1 MSRIIDFENVK
12 INIQD
17 NVLIENIYFNLE
29 QKEFVFLTG
38 KIGCGKSS
46 FLKTIYAELPLNDG
60 IATVFDY
67 KIKYINKRD
76 IPLLRRKIG
85 FIFQDFTFLT
95 DRNIFD
101 NFVFVLKA
109 TDWTDSQA
117 IKDRIKEVLTEVDMY
132 HKRKSKPYELSGGE
146 LQRISLA
153 RAMLNKPELI
163 LADEP
168 TGNLD
173 EESSIYVTKK
183 LYELSKVN
191 TSVIFITHD
200 NSLLKILPQT
210 KIYSIE
216 DKKMILKN

>member
-17 NVLIENIYFNLE
+17 NILIENVYFNLE
-29 QKEFVFLTG
+29 QKEFVFLNG

-46 FLKTIYAELPLNDG
+46 FLKTIYAELPLFDG
-60 IATVFDY
+60 VAKVFDY
-67 KIKYINKRD
+67 KIKYIDKRD
-76 IPLLRRKIG
+76 IPMLRRRIG
-85 FIFQDFTFLT
+85 FIFQDFNFLT
-95 DRNIFD
+95 DRNIFE

-109 TDWTDSQA
+109 TDWTDGQA
-117 IKDRIKEVLTEVDMY
+117 IKDRIKDVLTEVEMY

-153 RAMLNKPELI
+153 RAMLNNPELI

-183 LYELSKVN
+183 LYELSKAN
-191 TSVIFITHD
+191 TSVIFVTHD
-200 NSLLKILPQT
+200 NSLLKLLPNA

-216 DKKMILKN
+216 NKNMIQKK